1 MIGTGDFYIRL
12 QRLGRVDEHVLAYL
26 KRPSVASLAGG
37 GALGLLTSV
46 LSIQF
51 AASIAKAAITTHTQ
65 RSNDVIAFVAF

>member
-46 LSIQF
+46 LSI
-51 AASIAKAAITTHTQ
+51 
-65 RSNDVIAFVAF
+65 